1 MMASI
6 TDFRSVLGEATKPV
20 YAWIGAGELAV
31 KKLSPAAVR
40 SAVVGYSAVAL
51 QGYADLARRGEQ
63 VVGTIRN
70 RTPFAEDAEIPVAEP
85 PAHKAAAHKAPA
97 RKAPARKRT
106 ASAK

>member
-1 MMASI
+1 MANI

-31 KKLSPAAVR
+31 KKLSPSAVR
-40 SAVVGYSAVAL
+40 SAVVGYSAIAL
-51 QGYADLARRGEQ
+51 QGYTDLARRGER

-70 RTPFAEDAEIPVAEP
+70 RTSDAVETEIPVAEP
-85 PAHKAAAHKAPA
+85 PARKAPA

-106 ASAK
+106 AAAK